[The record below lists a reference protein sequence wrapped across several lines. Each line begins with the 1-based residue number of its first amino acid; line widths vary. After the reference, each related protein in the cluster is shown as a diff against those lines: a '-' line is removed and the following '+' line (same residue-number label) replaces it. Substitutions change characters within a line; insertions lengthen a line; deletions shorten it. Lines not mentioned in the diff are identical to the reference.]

1 MKNTVT
7 DIEERREKAQQQEPK
22 RLITEAKVTI
32 KETKGLMANQKDVN
46 RKERTMGSLRNLNA
60 GSKQR
65 AEENRLAL
73 DKTDNEGFTALH
85 RAAKTGNV
93 EAMKSLI
100 DEGADLEV
108 ERDDDTYPDTPLSL
122 AAVRFAKTGDRAGFD
137 LLLSHNV
144 FIDNHCFNMVAETGS
159 ISVFEELL
167 SRVNDPCIKGLD
179 EEKEDICTV
188 ALSNAVSGSASN
200 HKTEMV
206 QYLLSKGADAKYDCP
221 SGRTPLEWA
230 QFALRFWKKSVIYVR
245 GELRRVQ
252 LEDPDKPGQPLSGK
266 AKQKVIKEMIE
277 DGPYARAVKVYEE
290 MIPLLE
296 KAAAERTKRPW
307 ED

>member
-1 MKNTVT
+1 MKNAVT

-32 KETKGLMANQKDVN
+32 KETKGLIANQKDVN

-65 AEENRLAL
+65 AKENRLTL

-100 DEGADLEV
+100 DEGAGLEA

-122 AAVRFAKTGDRAGFD
+122 AAVRFAETGDRAGFD
-137 LLLSHNV
+137 LLLSRNV
-144 FIDNHCFNMVAETGS
+144 FIENHCFNMVAETGS
-159 ISVFEELL
+159 IPVFEELL
-167 SRVNDPCIKGLD
+167 SRITEAYIKDLD

-188 ALSNAVSGSASN
+188 ALTHAVCGSVSN
-200 HKTEMV
+200 HKPEMV

-230 QFALRFWKKSVIYVR
+230 LFALSFWEANLK
-245 GELRRVQ
+245 GLRKQLKNVQ
-252 LEDPDKPGQPLSGK
+252 IEDSDNPGQPLRGK
-266 AKQKVIKEMIE
+266 AKQKFIKEE
-277 DGPYARAVKVYEE
+277 LEGSPFASAVKTYKE

-296 KAAAERTKRPW
+296 RAAAERTTRPW